1 MLMAYLY
8 YNFSTTK
15 KIFMGDTG
23 SLLIG
28 FCIGFLS
35 LKFLSID
42 VSLYSHFSFK
52 PENELFVLGAILSIP
67 LFDMF
72 RVIGVRL
79 LQGKSPFYPDRN
91 HSHHVLIDFGMSHF
105 KATMLL
111 GFINY
116 MFVILIIKLAC
127 YLNSFQIL
135 AVFIGSFSLFILI
148 FYKLKEIIIEKR
160 RKLGNTI

>member
-1 MLMAYLY
+1 M
-8 YNFSTTK
+8 
-15 KIFMGDTG
+15 
-23 SLLIG
+23 LIG

-91 HSHHVLIDFGMSHF
+91 HAHHILIDLGLSHF
-105 KATMLL
+105 SVTMML
-111 GFINY
+111 GFVNY
-116 MFVILIIKLAC
+116 AFVIGVIKLSGV
-127 YLNSFQIL
+127 LSSFL
-135 AVFIGSFSLFILI
+135 MLGVLLLLFGLFIVV
-148 FYKLKEIIIEKR
+148 FNELKKKIVLSKV
-160 RKLGNTI
+160 LS